1 MHCPADVHNKRQTPQ
16 LIISQLHVYRT
27 ERQSRVVAIA
37 TGAAR

>member
-16 LIISQLHVYRT
+16 LIISQLYHT

>member
-16 LIISQLHVYRT
+16 LIISQLYRT